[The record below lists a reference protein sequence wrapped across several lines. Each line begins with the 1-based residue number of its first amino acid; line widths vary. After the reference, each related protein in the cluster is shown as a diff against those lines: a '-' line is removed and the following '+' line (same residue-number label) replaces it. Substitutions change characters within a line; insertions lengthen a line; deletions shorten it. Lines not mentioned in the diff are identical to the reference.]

1 MKRRR
6 EKSPKPSGPTRSS
19 VMRGTARLLCLAAAG
34 AAWPAGALLS
44 RVAPR
49 RPAGTLILV
58 RHGDTLWDDSRQF
71 TGWADPDLSPAG
83 EAQVSSAAASTSSLD
98 RAIRNLPSL
107 IRWPQ
112 PRVRF
117 VRTATP
123 PTSRTAPSYAD
134 ASGRRGCCSKSS
146 SWCTCPCGS
155 TGASTRGDAPPLAAA
170 IRRTL
175 SLSLRESRDGHAP
188 CVSSLHD
195 LHARA

>member
-1 MKRRR
+1 
-6 EKSPKPSGPTRSS
+6 
-19 VMRGTARLLCLAAAG
+19 MRGTGRLLCLAAAG

-107 IRWPQ
+107 KYHLILHQ
-112 PRVRF
+112 IV
-117 VRTATP
+117 
-123 PTSRTAPSYAD
+123 Y
-134 ASGRRGCCSKSS
+134 
-146 SWCTCPCGS
+146 
-155 TGASTRGDAPPLAAA
+155 
-170 IRRTL
+170 IQL
-175 SLSLRESRDGHAP
+175 SMFES
-188 CVSSLHD
+188 CVCKNE
-195 LHARA
+195 